1 MILETHLAAFV
12 SFANVVY
19 IPFAMVMV
27 FTRHNGIHAT
37 GFAFKCSCGGR
48 ISSTALDLVYED
60 VNLSVSKRQKTKD
73 KAHGLDLKTKLVTLF
88 PSTGSVKLFIAIITT
103 NRSSFNFTTKETF
116 LFR

>member
-1 MILETHLAAFV
+1 MTNGNLLVSPTIDLKGSLCKEDEGKVHCHRMILETHLAAFV

-37 GFAFKCSCGGR
+37 GFAFKCSRGGR

-60 VNLSVSKRQKTKD
+60 VNLSVSKRQKTK
-73 KAHGLDLKTKLVTLF
+73 
-88 PSTGSVKLFIAIITT
+88 PTGWISKPNL
-103 NRSSFNFTTKETF
+103 
-116 LFR
+116 